1 MRIAR
6 LFAVL
11 VLSLTLGVSQAA
23 ASQAPRGKATRE
35 DRPVTV
41 RVLDRLVSFVS
52 VLWQKEGCG
61 IDPLGRCV
69 ASTANV
75 KEGCGIDPWGGCA
88 PSEPTADAGCTID
101 PLGGCG
107 SGQ

>member
-11 VLSLTLGVSQAA
+11 VLGLTLGVSQAA

-52 VLWQKEGCG
+52 VFWQKEGCG
-61 IDPLGRCV
+61 IDPWGRCGATTPRIDEGCTIDPLGRC
-69 ASTANV
+69 APSAPTADA
-75 KEGCGIDPWGGCA
+75 GCGIDPWGC
-88 PSEPTADAGCTID
+88 PK
-101 PLGGCG
+101 
-107 SGQ
+107 

>member
-23 ASQAPRGKATRE
+23 ASQAPRGNAARE
-35 DRPVTV
+35 DRPVTA

-52 VLWQKEGCG
+52 VFWQKEGCMIDPWGRCIKGNTKEGCG
-61 IDPLGRCV
+61 IDPLGHCG
-69 ASTANV
+69 AST
-75 KEGCGIDPWGGCA
+75 
-88 PSEPTADAGCTID
+88 PTADAGCTID
-101 PLGGCG
+101 PLGGCRPIR
-107 SGQ
+107 

>member
-52 VLWQKEGCG
+52 VLWFC
-61 IDPLGRCV
+61 
-69 ASTANV
+69 S
-75 KEGCGIDPWGGCA
+75 
-88 PSEPTADAGCTID
+88 
-101 PLGGCG
+101 
-107 SGQ
+107 

>member
-11 VLSLTLGVSQAA
+11 VLSLALGVSQVA
-23 ASQAPRGKATRE
+23 ASQAPRGKTTRA

-52 VLWQKEGCG
+52 VLWQKEGCR

-69 ASTANV
+69 DSTVNIEA
-75 KEGCGIDPWGGCA
+75 GCGIDPWGGCEASA
-88 PSEPTADAGCTID
+88 PTTDAGWGID
-101 PLGGCG
+101 PLASCRLNR
-107 SGQ
+107 